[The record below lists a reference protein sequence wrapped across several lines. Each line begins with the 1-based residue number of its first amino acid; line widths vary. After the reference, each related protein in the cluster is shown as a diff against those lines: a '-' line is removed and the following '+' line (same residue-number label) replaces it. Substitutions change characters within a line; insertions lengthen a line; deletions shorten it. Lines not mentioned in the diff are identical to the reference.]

1 MCWCVS
7 VCILTLKHV
16 CVACAWIFGTN
27 MCWCVSVCIL
37 TLKHVFGFLGQKHVS
52 KQTLKSV

>member
-27 MCWCVSVCIL
+27 MCWCVSDCIL
-37 TLKHVFGFLGQKHVS
+37 TLKHVNWIFGTK
-52 KQTLKSV
+52 TC